1 MSEDDLKIN
10 SRVRKILVEN
20 NLDTSSL
27 GVSTASGS
35 VMIRGEFKKM
45 TGHEMNDRETARTL
59 TVLESN
65 ILRSKGVKRV
75 VFTIQHWKKSKGKW
89 LKQEK

>member
-20 NLDTSSL
+20 NLDLSSL

-35 VMIRGEFKKM
+35 VMIRGELKKM
-45 TGHEMNDRETARTL
+45 TGHEMNDREVTRAL
-59 TVLESN
+59 IVLETV

-75 VFTIQHWKKSKGKW
+75 LFTIPHWKKSKGKW